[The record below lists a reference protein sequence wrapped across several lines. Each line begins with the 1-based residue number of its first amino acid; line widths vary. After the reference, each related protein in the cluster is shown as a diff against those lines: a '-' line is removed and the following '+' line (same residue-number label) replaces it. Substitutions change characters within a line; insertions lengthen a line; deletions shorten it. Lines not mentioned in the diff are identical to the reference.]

1 MEPNT
6 AARQQVPIIC
16 QGISGRRP
24 STKKQLAIFG
34 IWTPDQIAC

>member
-1 MEPNT
+1 MFTN
-6 AARQQVPIIC
+6 QYDSQKKVYVLFVVPIIC

-34 IWTPDQIAC
+34 I

>member
-1 MEPNT
+1 MIWHDDI
-6 AARQQVPIIC
+6 PIIC

-34 IWTPDQIAC
+34 I